1 VTQLRSRR
9 QKSRSEDNEDEEGDD
24 DDEDLAIVGNDEDT
38 LFTADDIVRR
48 SDGRFTTNL
57 FPLLPAGVPVCGYV
71 RIVAPPRRVIPHNGV
86 TATLESM
93 LIGADDV
100 NNKELFGEQVTLCG
114 PGDFSGVADLPFA
127 FLEAANHVI
136 SESFEG
142 SLFSIR
148 NRVFVEIL
156 RPWYTFSVKNESPFC
171 VHAVTD
177 APSGV
182 ARASVVQNSST
193 DGKERNAKSGSGK
206 GDGSESV
213 EAPMAPTLPLHPA
226 LLGDGSSI
234 GPQKVALDDMEE
246 GATVALEINNGIYE
260 LSSKIRGRIVCSGVK
275 TPLLLVKLAI
285 VRVEYYSGKVANTVV
300 FDDTVMDARK
310 WKVNRDRRR
319 VRAGLSIRSKK
330 SKETEAALS
339 SSSMSSSS
347 SALSSSAAAAV
358 ASSASGGETS
368 STSQPSISVTTSG
381 DSSSAPT
388 AATVL
393 NNILT
398 EKPKEDDFDEAGYA
412 EYLAKVKR
420 GEIVSN
426 SADDGDN
433 AEEEFDP
440 EDWVA
445 SPEEYAAED
454 PDPDLP
460 LLGNVQLGI
469 DLDLNLLSLSPTHL
483 IPRRDVTPTEEE
495 TQEALNAGVPV
506 SDAGRASVRYFL
518 RLTVYTKLQVKAR
531 RSKAIE
537 TIFFRQR
544 LAGDIV
550 PEFRLPSKY
559 PDIEVSEVFK
569 QSAEIAA
576 EVAEA
581 QRLAALAVPSIT
593 LPSSPTSSG
602 LQSPQSPL
610 TGVTVE
616 SFAPRISTQ
625 QPQPSATSISTT
637 STLQTVSPSAKPS
650 ISVPSA
656 SPEKKS
662 LPSAGSPRTSSSHV

>member
-1 VTQLRSRR
+1 VSKLRLRR
-9 QKSRSEDNEDEEGDD
+9 PKVARDEGEEDEDEDEEG
-24 DDEDLAIVGNDEDT
+24 DEDLAIVGNEDDT
-38 LFTADDIVRR
+38 VFTADDMVRR

-57 FPLLPAGVPVCGYV
+57 YPLLPAGVPVCGYV

-86 TATLESM
+86 VATLESM
-93 LIGADDV
+93 LIGAEDI

-136 SESFEG
+136 SENFEG

-148 NRVFVEIL
+148 NRIYVEIQ
-156 RPWYTFSVKNESPFC
+156 RPWYTFSVKNESPFT

-177 APSGV
+177 PPSGV
-182 ARASVVQNSST
+182 TRASTSV
-193 DGKERNAKSGSGK
+193 DGKERNSKSGSGK
-206 GDGSESV
+206 GEKEDEV

-234 GPQKVALDDMEE
+234 GPQRVVFDDMEE
-246 GATVALEINNGIYE
+246 GAIVALEINNGIFE

-285 VRVEYYSGKVANTVV
+285 VRMEYCGGKVANTVV

-330 SKETEAALS
+330 SKESEFP
-339 SSSMSSSS
+339 
-347 SALSSSAAAAV
+347 SSAAAEASGAV
-358 ASSASGGETS
+358 STQPPISVSTGGESSSAS
-368 STSQPSISVTTSG
+368 
-381 DSSSAPT
+381 T

-393 NNILT
+393 SNILT

-420 GEIVSN
+420 GEIEST
-426 SADDGDN
+426 STDDGDN

-440 EDWVA
+440 EDWIA

-460 LLGNVQLGI
+460 LFGNVQLGI
-469 DLDLNLLSLSPTHL
+469 DLDLGLLPLSPTHL

-495 TQEALNAGVPV
+495 TQMALNAGVSV

-531 RSKAIE
+531 RWKAIE
-537 TIFFRQR
+537 TTFFRQQ
-544 LAGDIV
+544 LVGDIV

-559 PDIEVSEVFK
+559 PDIEVSDVFK

-581 QRLAALAVPSIT
+581 QRLAALAAPVLTVPA
-593 LPSSPTSSG
+593 SPTSSG
-602 LQSPQSPL
+602 LQSPHSPL

-616 SFAPRISTQ
+616 SFAPRIQTQ
-625 QPQPSATSISTT
+625 QQQPLVTAAQPT
-637 STLQTVSPSAKPS
+637 SPSAKPTVTLTS
-650 ISVPSA
+650 ASPDKRLTLPSA
-656 SPEKKS
+656 S
-662 LPSAGSPRTSSSHV
+662 SPRATSSV